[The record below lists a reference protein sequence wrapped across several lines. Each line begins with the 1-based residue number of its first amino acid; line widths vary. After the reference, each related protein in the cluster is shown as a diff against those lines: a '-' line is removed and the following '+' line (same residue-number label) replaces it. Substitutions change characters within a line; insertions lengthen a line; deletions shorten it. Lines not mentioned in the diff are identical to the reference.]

1 MAPGRRIPEDFRAW
15 DFAFC
20 TSPFAFCIGTVR
32 SNDEVPET
40 PGIGLPR
47 MTSAL
52 LLIAVLLLA
61 FSGVAELLRPSRS
74 SQYVATA
81 FTLAGSAVGLTA
93 AVLRLL
99 RPAGEPFIL
108 IPWRATGELLQLG
121 ADPLSAFFLLPIFL
135 ISALGAIYGLGYWP
149 AGRER
154 KLRFFYGLLSASM
167 ALVVMSRDA
176 ISFLISWEIMALS
189 PFFLVVA
196 DDTDRA
202 TRRAGWLYLVAT
214 HTGTLCLFALFAL
227 LHATTGSYQLTMLPA
242 GTAASKVGVM
252 IFVLA
257 AVGFG
262 LKAGIMPMHVWLPP
276 AHASAPS
283 HVSAIMSGVLIKMG
297 IYGLIR
303 VLSLFP
309 EIPAWW
315 GGTILVLGVISGVL
329 GVAFA
334 LGQHDLKRL
343 LAYHSVENIG
353 IIVMGIG
360 LATIGRSFDHPLWV
374 AFGLGG
380 ALFHVLNHSLFKS
393 LLFYAAGSVIHATGT
408 REMDHLG
415 GLLKRMPRTGL
426 AFLVGAVAIS
436 GLPPLNGFA
445 SEWLLYLG
453 SFHTLQEA
461 GSAEWLAGAL
471 AAPALALI
479 GALACACFVK
489 AFGSV
494 FLGEPRAAHQA
505 AHEAPRS
512 MTWPMLFVA
521 SLCAVLGL
529 VPAILTRVLDAAVL
543 VAAPA
548 GGSPVPHLFESA
560 HYSALSIAGLGL
572 VGLITLVALFARWR
586 SRSLGIATGP
596 TWDCGYAA
604 PRSSMQ
610 YTSSSFA
617 QWLVDL
623 FAWAL
628 RPRIRSRETREIF
641 PGPVHFYST
650 VPDTVLDLALTPG
663 FRAGAWLLTRARI
676 LQQNRVQV
684 YLLYFAVI
692 LIVLLA
698 LV

>member
-1 MAPGRRIPEDFRAW
+1 
-15 DFAFC
+15 
-20 TSPFAFCIGTVR
+20 
-32 SNDEVPET
+32 
-40 PGIGLPR
+40 
-47 MTSAL
+47 MTSTL

-61 FSGVAELLRPSRS
+61 FSGVPELMRPSRS
-74 SQYVATA
+74 SQYVATV
-81 FTLAGSAVGLTA
+81 FSLAGSAVGLIG

-99 RPAGEPFIL
+99 RPADEPFIL
-108 IPWRATGELLQLG
+108 IPWRATGESLQLG

-154 KLRFFYGLLSASM
+154 KLRFFYGLLAASM

-176 ISFLISWEIMALS
+176 ISFLISWEVMALS

-196 DDTDRA
+196 DDTDRS
-202 TRRAGWLYLVAT
+202 TRRAGWLYLIAT

-227 LHATTGSYQLTMLPA
+227 LHATTGSYQLSMLPA
-242 GTAASKVGVM
+242 GTAASKVGVL

-257 AVGFG
+257 TIGFG

-303 VLSLFP
+303 ALSLFP

-315 GGTILVLGVISGVL
+315 GGTILVLGVVSGVL

-353 IIVMGIG
+353 IIMIGIG
-360 LATIGRSFDHPLWV
+360 MATLGRSLDHPLWV
-374 AFGLGG
+374 ALGLGG

-453 SFHTLQEA
+453 SFQTLQES
-461 GSAEWLAGAL
+461 GSSAWLAGGL

-494 FLGEPRAAHQA
+494 FLGEPRAVRAAHSA
-505 AHEAPRS
+505 GHEAPRS
-512 MTWPMLFVA
+512 MIWPMMLIA
-521 SLCAVLGL
+521 SLCAALGL
-529 VPAILTRVLDAAVL
+529 VPAVLTRALDAAIL

-548 GGSPVPHLFESA
+548 GRSPVPHLFEAA
-560 HYSALSIAGLGL
+560 HYSSLSLAGLGL
-572 VGLITLVALFARWR
+572 VGLIAVVALFARWR
-586 SRSLGIATGP
+586 TRSRGIAVGP

-604 PRSSMQ
+604 PSSTMQ

-617 QWLVDL
+617 QWLVGL

-628 RPRIRSRETREIF
+628 RPRVRSRETREVF
-641 PGPVHFYST
+641 PGPVHFHSA

-663 FRAGAWLLTRARI
+663 FRAGAWLLTRARF

-692 LIVLLA
+692 LIVLLS